1 MPGPR
6 PLPLEVLYRPCDP
19 TQFGF
24 ETTDGLDAAEGIVGQ
39 RRALEALAF
48 GTGIRSRG
56 YNIYVL
62 GATGVGKKTVV
73 RKFLREKAIHA
84 PKPSDWCYLHN
95 FDQPDRPR
103 LLRLDPGVGEQL
115 RHDLDR
121 LIERLRTVMPSCFED
136 EDYQR
141 RLQAIKQEYQRR
153 QQDAVKHIENEADE
167 QDIALIHTPGE
178 MSFAPRRKGEVMEP
192 EAFHSLPRDERERV
206 EAEIDRL
213 QDKLQGIAGQ
223 FPKWR
228 TEMQDRVR
236 ELNQRTVEHAAA
248 PFLEEIRDRY
258 RDHPDVCRHIF
269 DLGAD
274 LIERQA
280 TIASAAEEDG
290 GQERESFKRMF
301 DRYRALVLVDNSECE
316 GAPVVYHD
324 FPTHQ
329 HLVGRVDH
337 KVRHGALVTDFSLIR
352 AGALH
357 RANGGYLILDAD
369 KVLAQPFAW
378 ESLKRALYARE
389 VNIESP
395 EQTYSA
401 VSTVSLEPEPMPLD
415 IKLVL
420 LGDRLTY
427 YLLAEHDPEFA
438 ELFKV
443 QADFEDDLPR
453 GAENDLL
460 YARLI
465 ASIAKKEAL
474 LPLSREAVARVIEHG
489 SRLCEDSER
498 MSAHAGWLSD
508 LLRESSYWA
517 GQTGARL
524 VQPADVQ
531 QAVDQQEYRARRIE
545 EEMDRDM
552 HRGTILIDTT
562 GRVTGQINGLTVMH
576 LGAYAFGR
584 PVRIT
589 ATTRLGS
596 GQVVDIE
603 REVELGGS
611 IHSKG
616 VLILTSYLGANY
628 ARDRSLSVNASLVF
642 EQAYGEIDGDSASL
656 AELCALLSELADL
669 PISQELAVTGA
680 VNQKGLVQAVGG
692 VNEKIEGFFQVC
704 LDRGLTGR
712 QGVIIPESNVRD
724 LMLDYR
730 VRKAVAE
737 RRFNLYAV
745 RRVDEAMELLTDRR
759 AGKRR
764 SDGRYPEKSIN
775 GRVEARLEELAKLKQ
790 AESESGSN
798 DEEGD
803 E

>member
-1 MPGPR
+1 
-6 PLPLEVLYRPCDP
+6 LEQRAGHRVR
-19 TQFGF
+19 TAGNR
-24 ETTDGLDAAEGIVGQ
+24 ARAEGENRCGVSGMLQ
-39 RRALEALAF
+39 SRPVTLEGPEVRQQPVCRNDWNRALH
-48 GTGIRSRG
+48 
-56 YNIYVL
+56 
-62 GATGVGKKTVV
+62 V
-73 RKFLREKAIHA
+73 R
-84 PKPSDWCYLHN
+84 
-95 FDQPDRPR
+95 
-103 LLRLDPGVGEQL
+103 
-115 RHDLDR
+115 
-121 LIERLRTVMPSCFED
+121 
-136 EDYQR
+136 
-141 RLQAIKQEYQRR
+141 
-153 QQDAVKHIENEADE
+153 
-167 QDIALIHTPGE
+167 
-178 MSFAPRRKGEVMEP
+178 
-192 EAFHSLPRDERERV
+192 
-206 EAEIDRL
+206 
-213 QDKLQGIAGQ
+213 
-223 FPKWR
+223 
-228 TEMQDRVR
+228 
-236 ELNQRTVEHAAA
+236 
-248 PFLEEIRDRY
+248 
-258 RDHPDVCRHIF
+258 
-269 DLGAD
+269 
-274 LIERQA
+274 
-280 TIASAAEEDG
+280 
-290 GQERESFKRMF
+290 
-301 DRYRALVLVDNSECE
+301 
-316 GAPVVYHD
+316 
-324 FPTHQ
+324 
-329 HLVGRVDH
+329 VGRHHGVDAEPIG
-337 KVRHGALVTDFSLIR
+337 VIDESLLHGTHGCVESR
-352 AGALH
+352 AGAH
-357 RANGGYLILDAD
+357 RPESRRGRNLIVPAPSS
-369 KVLAQPFAW
+369 V
-378 ESLKRALYARE
+378 
-389 VNIESP
+389 
-395 EQTYSA
+395 
-401 VSTVSLEPEPMPLD
+401 
-415 IKLVL
+415 KL
-420 LGDRLTY
+420 GRDR
-427 YLLAEHDPEFA
+427 
-438 ELFKV
+438 
-443 QADFEDDLPR
+443 
-453 GAENDLL
+453 
-460 YARLI
+460 
-465 ASIAKKEAL
+465 
-474 LPLSREAVARVIEHG
+474 
-489 SRLCEDSER
+489 
-498 MSAHAGWLSD
+498 SD
-508 LLRESSYWA
+508 L
-517 GQTGARL
+517 
-524 VQPADVQ
+524 VVQ